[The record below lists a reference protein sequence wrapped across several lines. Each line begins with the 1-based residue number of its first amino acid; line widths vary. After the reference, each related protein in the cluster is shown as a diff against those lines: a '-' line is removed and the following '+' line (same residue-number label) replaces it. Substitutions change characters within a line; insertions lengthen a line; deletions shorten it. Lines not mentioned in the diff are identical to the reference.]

1 MLVKV
6 DKLYF
11 LPDFIVLNME
21 EDREVPLLLGY
32 SFLVIGKT
40 LIDVQQGKL
49 TLRVQDEEV
58 ISTFSR

>member
-11 LPDFIVLNME
+11 LADFIVLNME